1 VPSLAVE
8 LTMVRFKTP
17 PLCSSMLT
25 FAPGAPLESH
35 VIVWLVP
42 CCQLSPPLGAVT
54 VIEGAA
60 EIEKLLSLQSLY
72 TELAAEVMQIR

>member
-8 LTMVRFKTP
+8 LAMVRFKTP

-25 FAPGAPLESH
+25 FAPGSPLASH

-60 EIEKLLSLQSLY
+60 EIEKLSSLQSKYEEFKMDSIL
-72 TELAAEVMQIR
+72 TR

>member
-8 LTMVRFKTP
+8 LAMVRFKTP
-17 PLCSSMLT
+17 PLYSSMLT
-25 FAPGAPLESH
+25 FAPGAPLASH

-42 CCQLSPPLGAVT
+42 CCQLSLPLGAVT

-60 EIEKLLSLQSLY
+60 EIEKLLSLQSKYDEFVVDAIL
-72 TELAAEVMQIR
+72 TL